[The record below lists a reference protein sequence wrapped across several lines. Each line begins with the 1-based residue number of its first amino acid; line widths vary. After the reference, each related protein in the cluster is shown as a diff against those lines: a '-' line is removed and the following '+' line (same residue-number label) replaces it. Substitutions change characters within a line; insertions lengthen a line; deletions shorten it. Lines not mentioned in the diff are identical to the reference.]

1 MEDTSLDQFVD
12 ATDEPD
18 GEGPDETAANGTAG
32 DEMAGDSTAEG
43 ETATDE
49 TAGDAED
56 SGPSA
61 VPVAP
66 GDVEPAVSTAAWTT
80 DGGECGTCGSTTRR
94 RWRENGTLVCVDC
107 KDW

>member
-12 ATDEPD
+12 ATDESD
-18 GEGPDETAANGTAG
+18 GEGADEPTDEETAEDDTA
-32 DEMAGDSTAEG
+32 AE
-43 ETATDE
+43 EV
-49 TAGDAED
+49 AGDAD
-56 SGPSA
+56 DRGSSV

-66 GDVEPAVSTAAWTT
+66 GDVEPAVSTATWTP
-80 DGGECGTCGSTTRR
+80 GGGVCKVCDSTTER